1 MKQYRKNWLLSFS
14 LSVMSLTCLILGFM
28 LFMQKD
34 GKDKTALPETN
45 HSEPIEEMEP
55 FVNPDDNVGAV
66 TLTED
71 RLTELARNMYFL
83 DGYLNNINVSLE
95 ESGVIMLSA
104 RVKDTDKLC
113 AAFPELD
120 KYKILLSSIENRE
133 ISVSCEIVN
142 DNGRASISVTDITID
157 GVEFD
162 GSIITPF
169 VEQADFASVF
179 DVEYGTVSVSDGV
192 LTFSDGVP
200 DILSVE
206 K

>member
-14 LSVMSLTCLILGFM
+14 LSVMSLTCLVLGFM
-28 LFMQKD
+28 LFMQKGEKED
-34 GKDKTALPETN
+34 TARPETN
-45 HSEPIEEMEP
+45 HSEPVKETEP

-83 DGYLNNINVSLE
+83 DGYLNNINVGLE
-95 ESGVIMLSA
+95 ENGMITLSA
-104 RVKDTDKLC
+104 KVKDTDKLC

-120 KYKILLSSIENRE
+120 RYRLILSAIENRE
-133 ISVSCEIVN
+133 LSVCCEIV
-142 DNGRASISVTDITID
+142 DDDGRAGLAVTDITVD

-162 GSIITPF
+162 GSIITPL
-169 VEQADFASVF
+169 VEEADFASVF
-179 DVEYGTVSVSDGV
+179 DVEYGTVAVSDGV
-192 LTFSDGVP
+192 LTFLNGVP

>member
-1 MKQYRKNWLLSFS
+1 MKQYRRNWLLSFS
-14 LSVMSLTCLILGFM
+14 LSVMSLTCLVLGFM
-28 LFMQKD
+28 LFMRKD
-34 GKDKTALPETN
+34 VKDNAVLPETN
-45 HSEPIEEMEP
+45 RSEPVKETEP

-83 DGYLNNINVSLE
+83 DGYLNNLNVGLE
-95 ESGVIMLSA
+95 ESGLITLSA
-104 RVKDTDKLC
+104 KIKDTDKLC
-113 AAFPELD
+113 EAFPQLD
-120 KYKILLSSIENRE
+120 SYKILLSAIEGRNV
-133 ISVSCEIVN
+133 SVCCEIVD
-142 DNGRASISVTDITID
+142 DNGRASLSVTDITVD
-157 GVEFD
+157 GLEFD
-162 GSIITPF
+162 GSVITPF

-179 DVEYGTVSVSDGV
+179 DVKYGTVSVSDGV